1 VHSLDKLKAELL
13 LIDEVTLM
21 ELLEVSTEDLI
32 ERFGDRILQ
41 RRVFLS
47 KEVEIA
53 FDVVEEL
60 NFEKE

>member
-41 RRVFLS
+41 RREFLS

>member
-1 VHSLDKLKAELL
+1 MHSLDKLKAELL

>member
-1 VHSLDKLKAELL
+1 MHSLDKLKAELL

-32 ERFGDRILQ
+32 ERFGDMILQ